1 MAEEIHLQGL
11 LIPRDWHSNGRVK
24 SLVLATDDEQEII
37 ISTPL
42 KGEMIQHLRQR
53 RGVGQPSKHPQTD
66 LAQLDHPADGVLVGE
81 HLVGNRPADDNY
93 LGRIPGIEISD
104 AAATEQRDADG
115 LEIARR
121 DHPGQA

>member
-53 RGVGQPSKHPQTD
+53 VEIWGTFEDPILRSVFNVRRLKSREPSH
-66 LAQLDHPADGVLVGE
+66 G
-81 HLVGNRPADDNY
+81 
-93 LGRIPGIEISD
+93 
-104 AAATEQRDADG
+104 
-115 LEIARR
+115 
-121 DHPGQA
+121 